1 MSPGKQDFCVFFRAR
16 LITRCCRRTGVRGA
30 GAHVSEYFIINHDRC
45 LFAQEAAMA
54 AATAAAAAR
63 REEIF
68 TCLFPPIVSLRRWCP
83 KFKVVPWQTG
93 ATGSWGPGTSD
104 SRGSQV
110 QRARAH
116 VRASLTARPWH
127 PGDCIRP
134 LRVDHVISWKWK
146 RRASDTATRT
156 CIRYACS
163 LVASLVPDCENRHG
177 RHQLPDI
184 CMSTRRAWNR
194 VPRAHNRSQTENCR
208 WYGRH
213 VCLPCSFQELL
224 HCNLLTQYF
233 LLVQFSILSTL
244 RLA

>member
-1 MSPGKQDFCVFFRAR
+1 MLPPYRS
-16 LITRCCRRTGVRGA
+16 TRSRCT
-30 GAHVSEYFIINHDRC
+30 HVSEYFIINHDRC
-45 LFAQEAAMA
+45 LFARE
-54 AATAAAAAR
+54 AAAAAAKEKRYLSVYSPRSSLFADGAPSRAVADR
-63 REEIF
+63 RDG
-68 TCLFPPIVSLRRWCP
+68 
-83 KFKVVPWQTG
+83 VPG
-93 ATGSWGPGTSD
+93 PRGPGASD

-110 QRARAH
+110 QRARAR

-146 RRASDTATRT
+146 RIVPRRVSDTATCT

-163 LVASLVPDCENRHG
+163 LVASLAPDCKNRHG

-208 WYGRH
+208 WYGWR
-213 VCLPCSFQELL
+213 VCLPCSFQATTL
-224 HCNLLTQYF
+224 QFAYAVF
-233 LLVQFSILSTL
+233 FVQFSILLL
-244 RLA
+244 RG